1 MRIEN
6 TLAAAIPNDMT
17 REDVSRAAGISRVYL
32 QQLIAG
38 DKTPSVYIALK
49 LAAVLG
55 KSVEILFRIRNGN
68 ADSMPKFRRMRR

>member
-17 REDVSRAAGISRVYL
+17 RQDVSRAAGISRVYL

-55 KSVEILFRIRNGN
+55 KSVEILFRIRNGDH
-68 ADSMPKFRRMRR
+68 DSMPKFRRMRR